1 MLAIIIGIFAILV
14 ITFIYQRKKENKSI
28 DAEVDL
34 TKDPVG
40 VITPEQSVKPLQK
53 APVVKET
60 KPEPVA
66 EPVVEVKAAPVVEVT
81 PEPVAEVKT
90 APAKPKAKTSGRPK
104 KKK

>member
-14 ITFIYQRKKENKSI
+14 IAFVYQRKMKKKSI
-28 DAEVDL
+28 EAEVDL
-34 TKDPVG
+34 TKNPVG

-60 KPEPVA
+60 KPEPVPD
-66 EPVVEVKAAPVVEVT
+66 PVVEIA
-81 PEPVAEVKT
+81 PEPVAEVKP